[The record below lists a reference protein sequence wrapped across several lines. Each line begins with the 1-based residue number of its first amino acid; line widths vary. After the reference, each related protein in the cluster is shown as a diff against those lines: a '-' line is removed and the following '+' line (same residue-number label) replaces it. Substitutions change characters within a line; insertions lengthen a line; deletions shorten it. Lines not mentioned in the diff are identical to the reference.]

1 MEGWWWGAIFSNICN
16 DVIVDSLYSTQTK
29 AHKVLMSFWNLTVD
43 NLAVE
48 FAMAAKG
55 LQICSQI
62 EQNVGTKFI
71 DIIGIVNPV
80 KILYPLIIISRECGV
95 FKNCC
100 TLDPLVHIHTY
111 VCICMH
117 VCTCPVRYTYLLT
130 VVTFSIEKGCSQLTP
145 VSPFLNQTFESDYP
159 RLVLLF
165 VRLLER
171 LEQQMK
177 GGGHWKEGE
186 DKQKK

>member
-1 MEGWWWGAIFSNICN
+1 MWSVSRI
-16 DVIVDSLYSTQTK
+16 IVL
-29 AHKVLMSFWNLTVD
+29 
-43 NLAVE
+43 
-48 FAMAAKG
+48 
-55 LQICSQI
+55 
-62 EQNVGTKFI
+62 
-71 DIIGIVNPV
+71 
-80 KILYPLIIISRECGV
+80 LI
-95 FKNCC
+95 
-100 TLDPLVHIHTY
+100 HWYTY
-111 VCICMH
+111 IICMH
-117 VCTCPVRYTYLLT
+117 VCTGPVHYTYLLA
-130 VVTFSIEKGCSQLTP
+130 VVTFSIGCCSQLTP